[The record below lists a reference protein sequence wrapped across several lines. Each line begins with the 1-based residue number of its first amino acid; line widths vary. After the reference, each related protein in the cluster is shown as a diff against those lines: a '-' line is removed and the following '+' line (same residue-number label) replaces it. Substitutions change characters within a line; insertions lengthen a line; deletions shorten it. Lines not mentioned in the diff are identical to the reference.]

1 MRPLRSRERGS
12 PSLNGLRAPEAAR
25 RLSFT
30 CAAAELNVTQTE
42 AQLGLRLFAKVRKI
56 PHDRHPGRGCSL

>member
-1 MRPLRSRERGS
+1 MGYAPRSS
-12 PSLNGLRAPEAAR
+12 ST
-25 RLSFT
+25 LSFI

-56 PHDRHPGRGCSL
+56 PHDRHPGRGRSL